1 MENEALEILNMVK
14 EGKITPEQASQLLEA
29 LKTQSSAPVVAGGN
43 KPRFI
48 RVKLN
53 VHEDEKDKVNI
64 NVNLPLGL
72 ADLALKV
79 ANGLKIQSHG
89 ETIEVGDYL
98 KNLSGMDFASVLQLV
113 KDGAQ
118 GKLVDLNVNNDS
130 NQVKIEVFVD

>member
-14 EGKITPEQASQLLEA
+14 EGKITPEQGSELLEA
-29 LKTQSSAPVVAGGN
+29 LKAQPAAPLASGGSR
-43 KPRFI
+43 PRFV
-48 RVKLN
+48 RVRLN
-53 VHEDEKDKVNI
+53 VREEEKDKVNI

-89 ETIEVGDYL
+89 ETVEVGDYL
-98 KNLSGMDFASVLQLV
+98 KNMSGMDIASVLQLV

-118 GKLVDLNVNNDS
+118 GKLVDMDVNDGS
-130 NQVKIEVFVD
+130 DQVKIEVMVD